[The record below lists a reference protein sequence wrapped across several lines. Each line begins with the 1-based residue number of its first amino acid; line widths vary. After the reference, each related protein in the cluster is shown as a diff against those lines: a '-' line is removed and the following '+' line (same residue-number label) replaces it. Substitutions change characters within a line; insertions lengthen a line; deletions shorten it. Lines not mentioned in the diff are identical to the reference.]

1 MARLRWQACHRGS
14 QEWLRHI
21 NVVPSGANS
30 MKPILI
36 LLACSA
42 LRAQAPDTSRWTID
56 PDGGI
61 TWAVHGDLPHQ
72 DQIEM
77 SGRKVSVILTYGVRE
92 NGSPSLTRQ
101 LVFPTLRTV
110 PNDTHASLSYTF
122 ADDSTPRLYIGGRAA
137 AKETVSA
144 VHIRGVV
151 SIDSGFEGASGITL
165 RRTIFPSTTR
175 LLVLEKYTFTNGG
188 TREVEVE
195 VESTQKIVRTSDTR
209 GVTGGYIISSDVLD
223 AGSKKIRPGESAS
236 FAIAFTAREAG
247 TAAPAFDVE
256 VEEAGRRERVESFLS
271 KLRLETPDP
280 VLNTEFAFAKIRTT
294 ESIYETKGG
303 LMHGPGGGAYYAAI
317 WANDQAEYANPFF
330 PFLGDATA
338 NESAINAFR
347 HFARYMNPDYKPIPS
362 SIIAEGT
369 SFWNGAGDRGDM
381 AMIAYGAS
389 RFALAYGDRTTA
401 EGLWKLISWCLE
413 YCRRKVNA
421 DGVVASDSDELEGRF
436 PAGKANLNTSSL
448 YYDALNSAVFLGRE
462 LKRPEAEL
470 HEYAQQAETMHA
482 AIERYFGAKVQG
494 FDAYRYYAGNDVLRA
509 WICTPLTVGI
519 FDRKQS
525 VIQALFSPT
534 LWTED
539 GLASQAGSKTF
550 WDRATL
556 YGLRG
561 ALAAGETDRAMEFL
575 AKYSRRRLLG
585 EHVPYPVEA
594 WPEGNQRHLAAE
606 SALYCRIF
614 TEGLF
619 GMRPTG
625 LRSFQLNPHLP
636 SQWDH
641 ANLRD
646 VHAFGAAFDITVKR
660 VGEKL
665 QVEVVQEGRT
675 ITSWVVENGT
685 AIDVGLQ

>member
-1 MARLRWQACHRGS
+1 MRKR
-14 QEWLRHI
+14 I
-21 NVVPSGANS
+21 V
-30 MKPILI
+30 
-36 LLACSA
+36 LLACSIS
-42 LRAQAPDTSRWTID
+42 LFAQQSRWTID
-56 PDGGI
+56 RDGGI
-61 TWAVHGDLPHQ
+61 SWQVEPGKTHE

-77 SGRKVSVILTYGVRE
+77 SGRRVSLILTYGVRE
-92 NGSPSLTRQ
+92 NGSLNLTRQ
-101 LVFPTLRTV
+101 VVFPGLRTI

-122 ADDSTPRLYIGGRAA
+122 TDASPRFFLAGRLVAQ
-137 AKETVSA
+137 EVVSA
-144 VHIRGVV
+144 VHIRGLVM
-151 SIDSGFEGASGITL
+151 IDSSIGRNQGITL
-165 RRTIFPSTTR
+165 TRTIFPSTIAP
-175 LLVLEKYTFTNGG
+175 LALEKYVFQNDG
-188 TREVEVE
+188 TREITIEVE
-195 VESTQKIVRTSDTR
+195 NTQKVVRTLAAR
-209 GVTGGYIISSDVLD
+209 GVTGEYVISSEVLD
-223 AGSKKIRPGESAS
+223 PGVRTLAPGGTAT
-236 FAIAFTAREAG
+236 FAVAFTAREASSAKQ
-247 TAAPAFDVE
+247 TIDIE
-256 VEEAGRRERVESFLS
+256 REEKARRDRVESFLT

-280 VLNTEFAFAKIRTT
+280 VFNTEFAFAKIRTT

-303 LMHGPGGGAYYAAI
+303 LLHGPGGGAYYAAI

-338 NESAINAFR
+338 NESAMNSFR

-389 RFALAYGDRTTA
+389 RFALAYGDRATA
-401 EGLWKLISWCLE
+401 DELWKLISWCLE
-413 YCRRKVNA
+413 YCKRKINA
-421 DGVVASDSDELEGRF
+421 DGVVASDSDELENRF

-448 YYDALNSAVFLGRE
+448 YFDALNSAVFLGRE
-462 LKRPEAEL
+462 LKRPEAEV
-470 HEYAQQAETMHA
+470 AQFARQAETLHS

-519 FDRKQS
+519 FDRKQG

-534 LWTED
+534 LWTDD

-561 ALAAGETDRAMEFL
+561 ALAAGETGRAMDFL

-619 GMRPTG
+619 GIRPTG
-625 LRSFQLNPHLP
+625 LHSFRLTPQLPRE
-636 SQWDH
+636 WDH
-641 ANLRD
+641 EALRD
-646 VHAFGAAFDITVKR
+646 IHAFGSDFDIAVTR
-660 VGEKL
+660 SGDKL
-665 QVEVVQEGRT
+665 RVEVLREGKAVTDRT
-675 ITSWVVENGT
+675 IAAGDSL
-685 AIDVGLQ
+685 DVDLK

>member
-1 MARLRWQACHRGS
+1 
-14 QEWLRHI
+14 
-21 NVVPSGANS
+21 
-30 MKPILI
+30 MKLILI
-36 LLACSA
+36 PLLALSVPFTPA
-42 LRAQAPDTSRWTID
+42 LRAQAGDHSRWKID

-61 TWAVHGDLPHQ
+61 TWEVAAGQAHQ

-77 SGRKVSVILTYGVRE
+77 SGRKVSLILTYGVRA
-92 NGSPSLTRQ
+92 NGTPSLTRQ

-122 ADDSTPRLYIGGRAA
+122 GEDSAPRLFISGRAVPT
-137 AKETVSA
+137 ETVSA
-144 VHIRGVV
+144 VHIRGLVT
-151 SIDSGFEGASGITL
+151 IDSAPGVATGVTL
-165 RRTIFPSTTR
+165 RRTIFPSTTNPQ
-175 LLVLEKYTFTNGG
+175 VLEKYTFTNRG
-188 TREVEVE
+188 TGDVDVE
-195 VESTQKIVRTSDTR
+195 VESMQKIVRTNAAR
-209 GVTGGYIISSDVLD
+209 GVTGEYVISAETVD
-223 AGSKKIRPGESAS
+223 AGARTLKPGESTS
-236 FAIAFTAREAG
+236 FAVAFTAREAG
-247 TAAPAFDVE
+247 AAKPIFNIESVE
-256 VEEAGRRERVESFLS
+256 AEEKARRDRVQSFLS

-330 PFLGDATA
+330 PFLGDDTA

-389 RFALAYGDRTTA
+389 RFALAYGDRPTA
-401 EGLWKLISWCLE
+401 DELWKLISWCLE
-413 YCRRKVNA
+413 YCRRKLNA

-448 YYDALNSAVFLGRE
+448 YYDALNSAVFLGRS
-462 LKRPEAEL
+462 LGRPEAEWQP
-470 HEYAQQAETMHA
+470 YAQQAEVMHA
-482 AIERYFGAKVQG
+482 AIEHYFGASVQG

-519 FDRKQS
+519 FDRKKS
-525 VIQALFSPT
+525 VIQALFSPM
-534 LWTED
+534 LWTDD

-575 AKYSRRRLLG
+575 GKYSRRRLLG

-619 GMRPTG
+619 GIRPTG
-625 LRSFQLNPHLP
+625 LRSFRLDPRLP
-636 SQWDH
+636 AGWDH

-646 VHAFGAAFDITVKR
+646 IHAFGSIFDITINR
-660 VGEKL
+660 AAEKL
-665 QVEVVQEGRT
+665 RVQVIQGPHVTSKLIAGGETVDVQ
-675 ITSWVVENGT
+675 
-685 AIDVGLQ
+685 LQ